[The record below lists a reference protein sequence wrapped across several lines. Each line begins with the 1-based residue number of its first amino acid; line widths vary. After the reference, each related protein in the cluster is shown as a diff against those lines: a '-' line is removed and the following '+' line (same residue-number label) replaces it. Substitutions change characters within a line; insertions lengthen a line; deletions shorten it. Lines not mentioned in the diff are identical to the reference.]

1 MNNTS
6 LHHDRSMPHSGLEKT
21 GTLDAFVHDKDNDQ
35 LILAMFEL
43 RPWNLGELQLFQL
56 QEKLN
61 AYLSFILDGEMEESF
76 PHLVDKPV
84 RIELRTLHEPTEEV
98 LGFLQRV
105 KDQITHQQIELEIV
119 LIEEQMDGCRCNHQG
134 AECCGGPS
142 MLSVNQQSCCQEKNE
157 THCCQEKK
165 QTACCRGTH
174 QHHCCQEE
182 SSFLETCEI

>member
-6 LHHDRSMPHSGLEKT
+6 LHHDRSMKNSGLEKI
-21 GTLDAFVHDKDNDQ
+21 GTLDAFVHDRENDQ

-61 AYLSFILDGEMEESF
+61 AYLSFVLDGEMEESF
-76 PHLVDKPV
+76 PHLMNKPV
-84 RIELRTLHEPTEEV
+84 RIELRTLHEPSEEA

-105 KDQITHQQIELEIV
+105 KEQIAHQQIALETV
-119 LIEEQMDGCRCNHQG
+119 LIEEQIDGCRCNHQG

-142 MLSVNQQSCCQEKNE
+142 MVTVDRTTCCQEKTQTSCCQEIHYQ
-157 THCCQEKK
+157 HCC
-165 QTACCRGTH
+165 
-174 QHHCCQEE
+174 
-182 SSFLETCEI
+182 

>member
-21 GTLDAFVHDKDNDQ
+21 GTLDAFVHDKDRDQ

-61 AYLSFILDGEMEESF
+61 AYLSFILDGEMEETF
-76 PHLVDKPV
+76 PHLLGKPV
-84 RIELRTLHEPTEEV
+84 SIELRTLHEPSEEA
-98 LGFLQRV
+98 LGFLKRAS
-105 KDQITHQQIELEIV
+105 DQIAHQQIRLEVV
-119 LIEEQMDGCRCNHQG
+119 LIEEQMDGCRCDHQG

-142 MLSVNQQSCCQEKNE
+142 MRSMDQHSCCQEKTE
-157 THCCQEKK
+157 ARCCQERS
-165 QTACCRGTH
+165 QTS
-174 QHHCCQEE
+174 CCQENNQHRCCSGIVE
-182 SSFLETCEI
+182 EF

>member
-1 MNNTS
+1 MKTS

-21 GTLDAFVHDKDNDQ
+21 ATLDAFVHDKDRDQ

-43 RPWNLGELQLFQL
+43 RPWTLGELQLFQL

-84 RIELRTLHEPTEEV
+84 RIELRTLHEPSEEA
-98 LGFLQRV
+98 LGFLKRV
-105 KDQITHQQIELEIV
+105 KDQIAHQQIALETV

-142 MLSVNQQSCCQEKNE
+142 MHSMDQHSCCRGETKTSCCQEKSQ
-157 THCCQEKK
+157 TTCCHE
-165 QTACCRGTH
+165 TH
-174 QHHCCQEE
+174 QHHYYSEE
-182 SSFLETCEI
+182 TFPVE